1 MQYQQNQQLQSTKPV
16 KNTGDPKEVERILMQ
31 YAGIFKR
38 NIKEYGETI
47 AKKHKKQINF
57 SR

>member
-1 MQYQQNQQLQSTKPV
+1 MQYPQNNQNQLTQPAR
-16 KNTGDPKEVERILMQ
+16 NTGDPKEVERILMQ
-31 YAGIFKR
+31 YGGIFKR

-47 AKKHKKQINF
+47 AKKHKKLINF